1 MSCPAPA
8 GTGRQTATEGD
19 GDVTTLF
26 GLILAVIALAVL
38 GIWLP
43 VLWIVALALI
53 VIGVLYLIGAG
64 RSASRG
70 GTTE

>member
-1 MSCPAPA
+1 M
-8 GTGRQTATEGD
+8 
-19 GDVTTLF
+19 TTLF
-26 GLILAVIALAVL
+26 GLILAVIALAIL

>member
-1 MSCPAPA
+1 MS
-8 GTGRQTATEGD
+8 TW
-19 GDVTTLF
+19 F
-26 GLILAVIALAVL
+26 GLVLAVIALAIL

-43 VLWIVALALI
+43 ILWIVALALI

>member
-1 MSCPAPA
+1 M
-8 GTGRQTATEGD
+8 ATWLML
-19 GDVTTLF
+19 V
-26 GLILAVIALAVL
+26 LAVIALAVI

-43 VLWIVALALI
+43 ILWIAALALV

-70 GTTE
+70 GSVD